1 MKLKFQ
7 GKPVRVS
14 GNTLKTG
21 DTVPDFAVINN
32 AMNTISLKDT
42 KGVRIFL
49 TVPSID
55 TPVCDLETRTFNE
68 KTSEIPGVT
77 VYTISMD
84 LPFAQNRWCAANG
97 IKNVITASDFKDRL
111 FGKNFGTY
119 MDDLGLLA
127 RAAFVVDS
135 TNRIIYVEYVP
146 EVTNQ
151 PNFDA
156 ILAAA
161 KKAK

>member
-1 MKLKFQ
+1 MNLTFQ
-7 GKPVRVS
+7 GKSVRLS
-14 GNTLKTG
+14 GSPLKVG
-21 DTVPDFAVINN
+21 DAVPNFTVINN
-32 AMNTISLKDT
+32 AMDTVSLKDT
-42 KGVRIFL
+42 NGVRIFL

-77 VYTISMD
+77 VYTVSMD
-84 LPFAQNRWCAANG
+84 LPFAQSRWCAANG
-97 IKNVITASDFKDRL
+97 IKNVITVSDFKDRT

-119 MDDLGLLA
+119 MEDLGLLA
-127 RAAFVVDS
+127 RTAFVVNS
-135 TNRIIYVEYVP
+135 TNKITYVEYVP

-156 ILAAA
+156 ILNAA